1 MKIIRIIAIYLVII
15 SFLSLCGCGKKVNNS
30 DTIEFTDGMQRQVKV
45 PKSVKRIVSMAPN
58 VTEMLFAIGLNEEIV
73 GVTDYCDY
81 PEIAKEKAKIGGYYN
96 PNIEVILS
104 LKPDIIIA
112 TPDGYSKERIARL
125 EQAGIPIFLVN
136 PRSLDEIFSSMLM
149 LGNVT
154 GKKESAE
161 EIVKNLQSRV
171 KVITDK
177 VKYITRKPKVFYEL
191 DHSPLITVGPNNF
204 VDDLIT
210 KAGGIN
216 IANDAPGSWPQ
227 YSVESV
233 IIKNPDII
241 ITAPYSMGSGNS
253 SQPLIN
259 EWKKYRTISAV
270 KNNKI
275 YAINPDI
282 VLRAGPRTVDGLE
295 SLYKAFHSD
304 KFIK

>member
-1 MKIIRIIAIYLVII
+1 MKIIRIFVISLIIFYL
-15 SFLSLCGCGKKVNNS
+15 LCLLGCGKRVSNRN
-30 DTIEFTDGMQRQVKV
+30 TIEFTDDMQRQVKV
-45 PKSVKRIVSMAPN
+45 PRSVKRIVSMAPN

-73 GVTDYCDY
+73 GVTDYCNY
-81 PEIAKEKAKIGGYYN
+81 PEIAKEKTKIGGYYN

-112 TPDGYSKERIARL
+112 TPDGYSKERVAKL
-125 EQAGIPIFLVN
+125 EQAGISIFLVN
-136 PRSLDEIFSSMLM
+136 PRSLDDIFNSMIM
-149 LGNVT
+149 LGNIT
-154 GKKESAE
+154 GKKEIAE
-161 EIVKNLQSRV
+161 ETVKKLKSRV
-171 KVITDK
+171 KIITDK
-177 VKYITRKPKVFYEL
+177 VKYIKRKPKVFYEL

-216 IANDAPGSWPQ
+216 IANDAPSSWPQ
-227 YSVESV
+227 YSIESV

-270 KNNKI
+270 INNRI

-282 VLRAGPRTVDGLE
+282 VLRAGPRAIDGLE
-295 SLYKAFHSD
+295 SLYEVFHSED
-304 KFIK
+304 H

>member
-1 MKIIRIIAIYLVII
+1 MKIIRILVI
-15 SFLSLCGCGKKVNNS
+15 SLIIFHFPCLFGCEKRVGSK

-45 PKSVKRIVSMAPN
+45 PKSVKRIISMAPN

-81 PEIAKEKAKIGGYYN
+81 PEMAKEKAKIGGYYN

-112 TPDGYSKERIARL
+112 TPDGYSKERIAKL

-136 PRSLDEIFSSMLM
+136 PRNLDDIFNSMIM
-149 LGNVT
+149 LGNIT
-154 GKKESAE
+154 GKKQVAE
-161 EIVKNLQSRV
+161 ETVSKLQSRA
-171 KVITDK
+171 KIITDK
-177 VKYITRKPKVFYEL
+177 VKNIKKRPKVFYEL

-216 IANDAPGSWPQ
+216 IANDAPSSWPQ

-233 IIKNPDII
+233 IVKNPDII

-270 KNNKI
+270 LNNKV

-282 VLRAGPRTVDGLE
+282 ILRPGPRAVDGLE
-295 SLYKAFHSD
+295 SLYNIFHPNNN
-304 KFIK
+304 